1 MTIDNIAIR
10 LDLTG
15 MLSYFYF
22 TTAIRKWKSLE
33 NFQDFSVETKTKTMT
48 LLFVL
53 EAPRDQVEDYITD
66 YIYHT
71 LTYSVA

>member
-1 MTIDNIAIR
+1 MTIIDNIAIR

-22 TTAIRKWKSLE
+22 ILLVIRKRKSLE
-33 NFQDFSVETKTKTMT
+33 HYQDFFVKTRTKT

-53 EAPRDQVEDYITD
+53 EAP
-66 YIYHT
+66 
-71 LTYSVA
+71 